1 MSNYKRHAQGQ
12 RFRKKEFG
20 DMGLRA
26 YKEQQQTIINALKL
40 QAQQQKTARDEYL
53 SGEIDVARKERENR
67 AELKKLED
75 AAYDNRD
82 LAREIR
88 HKREIELLE
97 HEAKEHDKEAK
108 FWADFSTTY
117 AKQYSKA
124 ATDIYGA
131 IDQKIAQSGIKEDVE
146 TGAYDE
152 NITNSAFLN
161 KANES
166 DFNNLSDDAI
176 NDKTTSS
183 HYKRTILAQGFDQKQ
198 RKTFAHNDIMGD
210 KLIDDYERIELH
222 TMQTLKERGIEV
234 TKDNVADIMEG
245 RALEIMF
252 NAGMNPNSR
261 GGKKFL
267 AHVYKKAKALEDKKW
282 KLHWGQEDSKNESEI
297 GQRLKT
303 YKGVDTTI
311 EFETTLNDMIR
322 LNQKRYVI
330 KDGKAVLEELTP
342 KEAYIKT
349 GEYLISN
356 GIITNE
362 KDLDRLLNRPY
373 PGQPIPAKV
382 IVDPSKDTRKKWWD
396 RHKDLEEIFETKLVE
411 KINDKTTKE
420 KDKAKSEDATALSE
434 VHSKVES
441 GEIDLNNRDQLLQLE
456 NTHKNHEKTVEFIRN
471 AKLFNPN
478 LSGNDGYLV
487 TQNLNK
493 AYQNNDYFA
502 WKDTMQYLGTTE
514 RKAFDKLTKQL
525 DEMNSNGGSHT
536 EIKKIFEKH
545 VKSDLKLNYL
555 NDAEDDSVQSVID
568 TMEQDFYFEYRKI
581 ADDEKLS
588 GRAKVDLAIEK
599 VKEKY
604 ESGKGLYRKD
614 GSGPTTK
621 FPAMAGHRDPKTG
634 MNVVEAKSLIDKFT
648 WDNAWTEVKNR
659 NEEALKEGKPTK
671 NWLDQDYIDRNLR
684 NVINGNEVEQNDMI
698 DYLYYSQPVRSEG
711 MMSKTDIFNK
721 ILEGKGAKTK
731 VPYGPLD
738 HANFEAKM
746 ADITIN
752 GFDRMSDT
760 NKVRVQVYLE
770 AIKANGGVFP
780 YKPNAYTIEND
791 QIRLNYIESQHPE
804 YEDLLQ

>member
-75 AAYDNRD
+75 AAYENRD

-88 HKREIELLE
+88 HKREIEKLE
-97 HEAKEHDKEAK
+97 FEAKEKDKEAE

-117 AKQYSKA
+117 AQQYSKA

-131 IDQKIAQSGIKEDVE
+131 IDQMVAKGGIEKDMAS
-146 TGAYDE
+146 GAYDE
-152 NITNSAFLN
+152 NITNSTFLN

-261 GGKKFL
+261 GGRKFL
-267 AHVYKKAKALEDKKW
+267 AHVYKKAKALEDNKW
-282 KLHWGQEDSKNESEI
+282 KLHWGQEDYKNESII
-297 GQRLKT
+297 GDKLKT
-303 YKGVDTTI
+303 YSKAPDTV
-311 EFETTLNDMIR
+311 FEYRAAINDMIK
-322 LNQKRYVI
+322 LYQKRYVV
-330 KDGKAVLEELTP
+330 KDGKATLEEMDV
-342 KEAYIKT
+342 KEAYIKV
-349 GEYLISN
+349 GEYLIN
-356 GIITNE
+356 NDIITNE
-362 KDLDRLLNRPY
+362 KQLDEFNIPF
-373 PGQPIPAKV
+373 PGQPITF
-382 IVDPSKDTRKKWWD
+382 DPDGTEKGRWWD
-396 RHKDLEEIFETKLVE
+396 RHKELESTFETKLVE
-411 KINDKTTKE
+411 RINNKTQKE
-420 KDKAKSEDATALSE
+420 KDKAKSEDASALSE

-604 ESGKGLYRKD
+604 KSNEGLYRKD
-614 GSGPTTK
+614 GTGPNTK
-621 FPAMAGHRDPKTG
+621 FPAIAGHRDPKTG

>member
-75 AAYDNRD
+75 AAYENRD

-97 HEAKEHDKEAK
+97 FEAKEHDKEAK

-117 AKQYSKA
+117 AQQYSKA

-131 IDQKIAQSGIKEDVE
+131 IDQKIAQSGIKEDMAS
-146 TGAYDE
+146 GAYDQNIE
-152 NITNSAFLN
+152 NSTILN
-161 KANES
+161 KASEADMATYADKLYS
-166 DFNNLSDDAI
+166 
-176 NDKTTSS
+176 DKTKSG
-183 HYKRTILAQGFDQKQ
+183 HYKRTQHAELLDIKN
-198 RKTFAHNDIMGD
+198 RNTFAHNDIMGD

-222 TMQTLKERGIEV
+222 TMQTLRERGIEV

-261 GGKKFL
+261 GGRKFL
-267 AHVYKKAKALEDKKW
+267 GHVYKKAKALEDKKW
-282 KLHWGQEDSKNESEI
+282 KLHWGQEDYKNESII
-297 GQRLKT
+297 GDKLKT
-303 YKGVDTTI
+303 YSKAPDTV
-311 EFETTLNDMIR
+311 FEYRAAINDMIK
-322 LNQKRYVI
+322 LYQKRYVV
-330 KDGKAVLEELTP
+330 KDGQATLEEMSV
-342 KEAYIKT
+342 KEAYIKV
-349 GEYLISN
+349 GEYLIN
-356 GIITNE
+356 NDIITNE
-362 KDLDRLLNRPY
+362 KQLDEFNIPF
-373 PGQPIPAKV
+373 PGQPITF
-382 IVDPSKDTRKKWWD
+382 DPDGTEKGRWWD
-396 RHKDLEEIFETKLVE
+396 RHKELESTFETKLIERINE
-411 KINDKTTKE
+411 KTQKE
-420 KDKAKSEDATALSE
+420 KDKAKSEDASALNE
-434 VHSKVES
+434 VKSQVES

-471 AKLFNPN
+471 ARLFNPN

-493 AYQNNDYFA
+493 AYKNNDYFA

-514 RKAFDKLTKQL
+514 RKAFEKLTKQL

-545 VKSDLKLNYL
+545 VKSDLKLNAL

-588 GRAKVDLAIEK
+588 GRAKVDAAIEK

-604 ESGKGLYRKD
+604 KEGEGLYRKED
-614 GSGPTTK
+614 TGPNTK
-621 FPAMAGHRDPKTG
+621 FPAMEGHRDTKKG
-634 MNVVEAKSLIDKFT
+634 MEVSEAKSLIKDFT
-648 WDNAWTEVKNR
+648 WDNAWTQAKN
-659 NEEALKEGKPTK
+659 KGKD
-671 NWLDQDYIDRNLR
+671 WLDQEYIDRNLR
-684 NVINGNEVEQNDMI
+684 NVINGNEVEPNEMI

-738 HANFEAKM
+738 HANFEAKI

-752 GFDRMSDT
+752 GYDRMSDT
-760 NKVRVQVYLE
+760 NKARVQVYLE
-770 AIKANGGVFP
+770 FVKANGGAMP
-780 YKPNAYTIEND
+780 YKPNAYTIEKD
-791 QIRLNYIESQHPE
+791 QIRLKYIESQYNPE
-804 YEDLLQ
+804 ELQ

>member
-75 AAYDNRD
+75 AAYENRD

-97 HEAKEHDKEAK
+97 FEAKEHDKEAK

-117 AKQYSKA
+117 AQQYSKA

-131 IDQKIAQSGIKEDVE
+131 IDQKIAQSGIKEDMAS
-146 TGAYDE
+146 GAYDQNIE
-152 NITNSAFLN
+152 NSTILN
-161 KANES
+161 KASEADMATYADKLYS
-166 DFNNLSDDAI
+166 
-176 NDKTTSS
+176 DKTKSG
-183 HYKRTILAQGFDQKQ
+183 HYKRTQHAELLDIKN
-198 RKTFAHNDIMGD
+198 RNTFAHNDIMGD

-222 TMQTLKERGIEV
+222 TMQTLRERGIEV

-261 GGKKFL
+261 GGRKFL
-267 AHVYKKAKALEDKKW
+267 GHVYKKAKALEDKKW
-282 KLHWGQEDSKNESEI
+282 KLHWGQEDYKNESII
-297 GQRLKT
+297 GDKLKT
-303 YKGVDTTI
+303 YSKAPDTV
-311 EFETTLNDMIR
+311 FEYRAAINDMIK
-322 LNQKRYVI
+322 LYQKRYVV
-330 KDGKAVLEELTP
+330 KDGQATLEEMSV
-342 KEAYIKT
+342 KEAYIKV
-349 GEYLISN
+349 GEYLIN
-356 GIITNE
+356 NDIITNE
-362 KDLDRLLNRPY
+362 KQLDEFNIPF
-373 PGQPIPAKV
+373 PGQPITF
-382 IVDPSKDTRKKWWD
+382 DPDGTEKGRWWD
-396 RHKDLEEIFETKLVE
+396 RHKELESTFETKLIE
-411 KINDKTTKE
+411 RINDKTQKE

-434 VHSKVES
+434 VQSQVES

-471 AKLFNPN
+471 ARLFNPN

-493 AYQNNDYFA
+493 AYKNNDYFA

-514 RKAFDKLTKQL
+514 RKAFEKLTKQL

-545 VKSDLKLNYL
+545 VKSDLKLNAL

-588 GRAKVDLAIEK
+588 GRAKVDAAIEK

-604 ESGKGLYRKD
+604 KEGEGLYRKED
-614 GSGPTTK
+614 TGPNTK
-621 FPAMAGHRDPKTG
+621 FPAMEGHRDTKKG
-634 MNVVEAKSLIDKFT
+634 MEVSEAKSLIKDFT
-648 WDNAWTEVKNR
+648 WDNAWTQAKN
-659 NEEALKEGKPTK
+659 KGKD
-671 NWLDQDYIDRNLR
+671 WLDQEYIDRNLR
-684 NVINGNEVEQNDMI
+684 NVINGNEVEPNEMI

-738 HANFEAKM
+738 HANFEAKI

-752 GFDRMSDT
+752 GYDRMSDT
-760 NKVRVQVYLE
+760 NKARVQVYLE
-770 AIKANGGVFP
+770 FVKANGGAMP
-780 YKPNAYTIEND
+780 YKPSAYTIEKD
-791 QIRLNYIESQHPE
+791 QIRLKYIESQYNPE
-804 YEDLLQ
+804 ELQ

>member
-40 QAQQQKTARDEYL
+40 QAQQHKTARDEYL

-67 AELKKLED
+67 AELKELED
-75 AAYDNRD
+75 AAYENRD

-88 HKREIELLE
+88 HKREIENLE
-97 HEAKEHDKEAK
+97 FEAKEKDKEAE
-108 FWADFSTTY
+108 FWSDFSTTY
-117 AKQYSKA
+117 AKQYAKA

-131 IDQKIAQSGIKEDVE
+131 IDQMVAKGGIEKDMAS
-146 TGAYDE
+146 GAYDQNIE
-152 NITNSAFLN
+152 NSTILN
-161 KANES
+161 KASEADMATYADKLYS
-166 DFNNLSDDAI
+166 
-176 NDKTTSS
+176 DKTKSG
-183 HYKRTILAQGFDQKQ
+183 HYKRTQHAELLDIKN
-198 RKTFAHNDIMGD
+198 RNTFAHNDIMGD
-210 KLIDDYERIELH
+210 KLIDDYARIELH

-267 AHVYKKAKALEDKKW
+267 GHVYKKAKALEDKKW
-282 KLHWGQEDSKNESEI
+282 KLHWGQEDYKNESII
-297 GQRLKT
+297 GDKLKT
-303 YKGVDTTI
+303 YSKAPDTV
-311 EFETTLNDMIR
+311 FEYRAAINDMIK
-322 LNQKRYVI
+322 LYQKRYVV
-330 KDGKAVLEELTP
+330 KDGQATLEEMDV
-342 KEAYIKT
+342 KEAYIKV
-349 GEYLISN
+349 GEYLIN
-356 GIITNE
+356 NDIITNE
-362 KDLDRLLNRPY
+362 KQLDEFNIPF
-373 PGQPIPAKV
+373 PGQPITF
-382 IVDPSKDTRKKWWD
+382 DPDGTEKGRWWD
-396 RHKDLEEIFETKLVE
+396 RHKELESTFETKLVE
-411 KINDKTTKE
+411 RINDKTTKE
-420 KDKAKSEDATALSE
+420 NEKAKSEDAAALNE
-434 VHSKVES
+434 VKSQVES

-456 NTHKNHEKTVEFIRN
+456 NTHKTHEKTVEFIRN
-471 AKLFNPN
+471 ARLFNPN
-478 LSGNDGYLV
+478 LSGNDGYLA

-514 RKAFDKLTKQL
+514 RKAFEKLTKQL
-525 DEMNSNGGSHT
+525 DELNNNGGSHK
-536 EIKKIFEKH
+536 EVKDLFEKY
-545 VKSDLKLNYL
+545 VKSDLKLNAL
-555 NDAEDDSVQSVID
+555 NDAEDDSVESIIN

-604 ESGKGLYRKD
+604 ESGKGLYRKED
-614 GSGPTTK
+614 TGPNTR

-634 MNVVEAKSLIDKFT
+634 MNEEKAKSLIKDFT
-648 WDNAWTEVKNR
+648 WDNAWTQVN
-659 NEEALKEGKPTK
+659 NKEDL

-684 NVINGNEVEQNDMI
+684 NVINGNEVEQNDII

-738 HANFEAKM
+738 HANFEAKI

-760 NKVRVQVYLE
+760 NKARVQVYLE
-770 AIKANGGVFP
+770 FVKANGGAMP
-780 YKPNAYTIEND
+780 YKPNEYTIEKD
-791 QIRLNYIESQHPE
+791 HIRLNYINSIEPQYNKGE
-804 YEDLLQ
+804 LQ

>member
-1 MSNYKRHAQGQ
+1 
-12 RFRKKEFG
+12 
-20 DMGLRA
+20 
-26 YKEQQQTIINALKL
+26 
-40 QAQQQKTARDEYL
+40 
-53 SGEIDVARKERENR
+53 
-67 AELKKLED
+67 
-75 AAYDNRD
+75 
-82 LAREIR
+82 
-88 HKREIELLE
+88 
-97 HEAKEHDKEAK
+97 
-108 FWADFSTTY
+108 
-117 AKQYSKA
+117 
-124 ATDIYGA
+124 
-131 IDQKIAQSGIKEDVE
+131 

-198 RKTFAHNDIMGD
+198 RKTFAHNDIMGN
-210 KLIDDYERIELH
+210 KLTDDYERIELH
-222 TMQTLKERGIEV
+222 TLQTLKERGIEV
-234 TKDNVADIMEG
+234 TKDNAADIMEG

-267 AHVYKKAKALEDKKW
+267 AHVYKKAKTLEDKKW

-330 KDGKAVLEELTP
+330 KDGKATLEELTP

-356 GIITNE
+356 DIITNE

-396 RHKDLEEIFETKLVE
+396 RHKELELTFETKLVE
-411 KINDKTTKE
+411 RINDKTTKE
-420 KDKAKSEDATALSE
+420 KDKAKSEDAAALNE
-434 VHSKVES
+434 VKSQVES

-471 AKLFNPN
+471 ARLFNPN
-478 LSGNDGYLV
+478 LSGNDGYLA

-514 RKAFDKLTKQL
+514 RKAFEKLTKQL
-525 DEMNSNGGSHT
+525 DELNSNGGSHK
-536 EIKKIFEKH
+536 EVKDLFEKY
-545 VKSDLKLNYL
+545 VKSDLKLNAL
-555 NDAEDDSVQSVID
+555 NDAEDDSVESIIN

-588 GRAKVDLAIEK
+588 GRAKVDAALEK

-604 ESGKGLYRKD
+604 ESGKGLYRKENT
-614 GSGPTTK
+614 GPNTR

-634 MNVVEAKSLIDKFT
+634 MNEEKAKSLIKDFT
-648 WDNAWTEVKNR
+648 WDNAWTQVN
-659 NEEALKEGKPTK
+659 NKEDL

-684 NVINGNEVEQNDMI
+684 NVINGNEVEQNDII

-760 NKVRVQVYLE
+760 NKARVQVYLE
-770 AIKANGGVFP
+770 FVKANGGAMP
-780 YKPNAYTIEND
+780 YKPNEYTIEKD
-791 QIRLNYIESQHPE
+791 HIRLNYIKSIEPQYNKGE
-804 YEDLLQ
+804 LQ

>member
-75 AAYDNRD
+75 AAYENRD

-97 HEAKEHDKEAK
+97 FEAKEHDKEAK

-117 AKQYSKA
+117 AQQYSKA

-131 IDQKIAQSGIKEDVE
+131 IDQKIAQSGIKEDMAS
-146 TGAYDE
+146 GAYDQNIE
-152 NITNSAFLN
+152 NSTILN
-161 KANES
+161 KASEADMATYADKLYS
-166 DFNNLSDDAI
+166 
-176 NDKTTSS
+176 DKTKSG
-183 HYKRTILAQGFDQKQ
+183 HYKRTQHAELLDIKN
-198 RKTFAHNDIMGD
+198 RNTFAHNDIMGD

-222 TMQTLKERGIEV
+222 TMQTLRERGIEV

-261 GGKKFL
+261 GGRKFL
-267 AHVYKKAKALEDKKW
+267 GHVYKKAKALEDKKW
-282 KLHWGQEDSKNESEI
+282 KLHWGQEDYKNESII
-297 GQRLKT
+297 GDKLKT
-303 YKGVDTTI
+303 YSKAPDTV
-311 EFETTLNDMIR
+311 FEYRAAINDMIK
-322 LNQKRYVI
+322 LYQKRYVV
-330 KDGKAVLEELTP
+330 KDGQATLEEMSV
-342 KEAYIKT
+342 KEAYIKV
-349 GEYLISN
+349 GEYLIN
-356 GIITNE
+356 NDIITNE
-362 KDLDRLLNRPY
+362 KQLDEFNIPF
-373 PGQPIPAKV
+373 PGQPITF
-382 IVDPSKDTRKKWWD
+382 DPDGTEKGRWWD
-396 RHKDLEEIFETKLVE
+396 RHKELESTFETKLIE
-411 KINDKTTKE
+411 RINDKTQKE

-434 VHSKVES
+434 VQSQVES

-471 AKLFNPN
+471 ARLFNPN

-493 AYQNNDYFA
+493 AYKNNDYFA

-514 RKAFDKLTKQL
+514 RKAFEKLTKQL

-545 VKSDLKLNYL
+545 VKSDLKLNAL

-588 GRAKVDLAIEK
+588 GRAKVDAAIEK

-604 ESGKGLYRKD
+604 KEGEGLYRKED
-614 GSGPTTK
+614 TGPNTK
-621 FPAMAGHRDPKTG
+621 FPAMEGHRDTKKG
-634 MNVVEAKSLIDKFT
+634 MEVSEAKSLIKDFT
-648 WDNAWTEVKNR
+648 WDNAWTQAKN
-659 NEEALKEGKPTK
+659 KGKD
-671 NWLDQDYIDRNLR
+671 WLDQEYIDRNLR
-684 NVINGNEVEQNDMI
+684 NVINGNEVEPNEMI

-738 HANFEAKM
+738 HANFEAKI

-752 GFDRMSDT
+752 GYDRMSDT
-760 NKVRVQVYLE
+760 NKARVQVYLE
-770 AIKANGGVFP
+770 FVKANGGAMP
-780 YKPNAYTIEND
+780 YKPNAYTIEKD
-791 QIRLNYIESQHPE
+791 QIRLKYIESQYNPE
-804 YEDLLQ
+804 ELQ

>member
-40 QAQQQKTARDEYL
+40 QAQQHKTARDEYL

-67 AELKKLED
+67 NELKELED
-75 AAYDNRD
+75 AAYENRD

-88 HKREIELLE
+88 HKREIKNLE
-97 HEAKEHDKEAK
+97 FEAKEKDKEAE
-108 FWADFSTTY
+108 FWSDFSTTY
-117 AKQYSKA
+117 AQQYSKA

-131 IDQKIAQSGIKEDVE
+131 IDQMVAKGGIEKDMAS
-146 TGAYDE
+146 GAYEE
-152 NITNSAFLN
+152 NIENSTILN
-161 KANES
+161 KASEADMATYADKLYS
-166 DFNNLSDDAI
+166 
-176 NDKTTSS
+176 DKTKSG
-183 HYKRTILAQGFDQKQ
+183 HYKRTQHAELLDIKN
-198 RKTFAHNDIMGD
+198 RNTFAHNDIMGD
-210 KLIDDYERIELH
+210 KLIDDYARIELH

-252 NAGMNPNSR
+252 NSGMNPNSR

-267 AHVYKKAKALEDKKW
+267 GHVYKKAKALEDKKW
-282 KLHWGQEDSKNESEI
+282 KLHWGQEDYKNENII
-297 GQRLKT
+297 GDKLKT
-303 YKGVDTTI
+303 YSKAPDTV
-311 EFETTLNDMIR
+311 FEYRAAINDMIK
-322 LNQKRYVI
+322 LYQKRYVV
-330 KDGKAVLEELTP
+330 KDGQAALEEMDV
-342 KEAYIKT
+342 KEAYIKV
-349 GEYLISN
+349 GEYLIN
-356 GIITNE
+356 NDIITNE
-362 KDLDRLLNRPY
+362 KQLDEFNIPF
-373 PGQPIPAKV
+373 PGQPITF
-382 IVDPSKDTRKKWWD
+382 DPDGTEKGRWWD
-396 RHKDLEEIFETKLVE
+396 RHKELESTFETKLVE
-411 KINDKTTKE
+411 RRNDKTQKE
-420 KDKAKSEDATALSE
+420 KDKAKSEDATALNE
-434 VHSKVES
+434 VKSQVES

-456 NTHKNHEKTVEFIRN
+456 NTHKTHEKTVEFIRN

-478 LSGNDGYLV
+478 LSENDGYLA

-525 DEMNSNGGSHT
+525 DELNSNGGSHK
-536 EIKKIFEKH
+536 EVKDLFEKY
-545 VKSDLKLNYL
+545 VKSDLKLNAL
-555 NDAEDDSVQSVID
+555 NDAEDDSVESIIN

-604 ESGKGLYRKD
+604 KSNEGLYRKD
-614 GSGPTTK
+614 GTGPNTK
-621 FPAMAGHRDPKTG
+621 FPAMAGHRDPKTA
-634 MNVVEAKSLIDKFT
+634 MEVSEAKSLIKEFT
-648 WDNAWTEVKNR
+648 WDNAWTQAKN
-659 NEEALKEGKPTK
+659 K
-671 NWLDQDYIDRNLR
+671 NKDWLNQDYIDRNLR
-684 NVINGNEVEQNDMI
+684 NVINGNEVEPNAMI

-760 NKVRVQVYLE
+760 NKARVQVYLE
-770 AIKANGGVFP
+770 FVKANGGAMP
-780 YKPNAYTIEND
+780 YKPNAYTIEKD
-791 QIRLNYIESQHPE
+791 QIRLKYIESQYNPE
-804 YEDLLQ
+804 ELQ

>member
-75 AAYDNRD
+75 AAYENRD

-97 HEAKEHDKEAK
+97 FEAKEHDKEAK

-117 AKQYSKA
+117 AQQYSKA

-131 IDQKIAQSGIKEDVE
+131 IDQKIAQSGIKEDMAS
-146 TGAYDE
+146 GAYDQNIE
-152 NITNSAFLN
+152 NSTILN
-161 KANES
+161 KASEADMATYADKLYS
-166 DFNNLSDDAI
+166 
-176 NDKTTSS
+176 DKTKSG
-183 HYKRTILAQGFDQKQ
+183 HYKRTQHAELLDIKN
-198 RKTFAHNDIMGD
+198 RNTFAHNDIMGD

-222 TMQTLKERGIEV
+222 TMQTLRERGIEV

-261 GGKKFL
+261 GGRKFL
-267 AHVYKKAKALEDKKW
+267 GHVYKKAKALEDKKW
-282 KLHWGQEDSKNESEI
+282 KLHWGQEDYKNESII
-297 GQRLKT
+297 GDKLKT
-303 YKGVDTTI
+303 YSKAPDTV
-311 EFETTLNDMIR
+311 FEYRAAINDMIK
-322 LNQKRYVI
+322 LYQKRYVV
-330 KDGKAVLEELTP
+330 KDGQATLEEMSV
-342 KEAYIKT
+342 KEAYIKV
-349 GEYLISN
+349 GEYLIN
-356 GIITNE
+356 NDIITNE
-362 KDLDRLLNRPY
+362 KQLDEFNIPF
-373 PGQPIPAKV
+373 PGQPITF
-382 IVDPSKDTRKKWWD
+382 DPDGTEKGRWWD
-396 RHKDLEEIFETKLVE
+396 RHKELESTFETKLIE
-411 KINDKTTKE
+411 RINDKTQKE

-434 VHSKVES
+434 VQSQVES

-471 AKLFNPN
+471 ARLFNPN

-493 AYQNNDYFA
+493 NYQNNDYFA

-545 VKSDLKLNYL
+545 VKSDLKLNAL

-588 GRAKVDLAIEK
+588 GRAKVDAAIEK

-604 ESGKGLYRKD
+604 KEGEGLYRKED
-614 GSGPTTK
+614 TGPNTK
-621 FPAMAGHRDPKTG
+621 FPAMEGHRDTKKG
-634 MNVVEAKSLIDKFT
+634 MEVSEAKSLIKDFT
-648 WDNAWTEVKNR
+648 WDNAWTQAKN
-659 NEEALKEGKPTK
+659 KGKD
-671 NWLDQDYIDRNLR
+671 WLDQEYIDRNLR
-684 NVINGNEVEQNDMI
+684 NVINGNEVEPNEMI

-738 HANFEAKM
+738 HANFEAKI

-752 GFDRMSDT
+752 GYDRMSDT
-760 NKVRVQVYLE
+760 NKARVQVYLE
-770 AIKANGGVFP
+770 FVKANGGAMP
-780 YKPNAYTIEND
+780 YKPSAYTIEKD
-791 QIRLNYIESQHPE
+791 QIRLKYIESQYNPE
-804 YEDLLQ
+804 ELQ